1 MSGFIGDSINDCQL
15 WLFCD
20 SDFAG
25 EFDAKSTTGCALFLV
40 GPNTYYPL
48 NAFSKKQTSITM
60 SSTESEVVAA
70 NQGIRAQ
77 GLPSL
82 SLWFFLWMGEAG
94 REAVPKAAI
103 QPGTAVARID
113 PELDEIRYGG
123 KTSDGRSVADING
136 LHVSLPAKFKV
147 RVMEDSQATIAIL
160 LTGSSNTMRHTERTQ
175 KVSFAW
181 LRQQFEFGNFL
192 MLNADAREQVADIF
206 TKPFTDRSKW
216 QHAACTEAYRAQ

>member
-1 MSGFIGDSINDCQL
+1 MSGFIGDAINDCQL

-25 EFDAKSTTGCALFLV
+25 EFDAKSTAGCALFLV

-70 NQGIRAQ
+70 NRGIRAQ

-82 SLWFFLWMGEAG
+82 SLWFFLWMGEA
-94 REAVPKAAI
+94 EAVPKAAMK
-103 QPGTAVARID
+103 PGTAVARID

-123 KTSDGRSVADING
+123 NG
-136 LHVSLPAKFKV
+136 LHVSLPDKFKV
-147 RVMEDSQATIAIL
+147 RVMEDNQATITIL
-160 LTGSSNTMRHTERTQ
+160 LTGASGAMRHAHRRCLSCGC
-175 KVSFAW
+175 VSSSSLGAFA
-181 LRQQFEFGNFL
+181 
-192 MLNADAREQVADIF
+192 
-206 TKPFTDRSKW
+206 
-216 QHAACTEAYRAQ
+216 C